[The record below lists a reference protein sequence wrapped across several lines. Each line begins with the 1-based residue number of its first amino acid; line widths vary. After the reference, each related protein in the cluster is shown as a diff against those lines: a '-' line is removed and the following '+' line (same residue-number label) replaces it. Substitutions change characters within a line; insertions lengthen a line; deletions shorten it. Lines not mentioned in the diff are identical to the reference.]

1 MAEAAPLG
9 CWVPQRACPI
19 WGQSCSIWGQR
30 GSVWGQS
37 CRLGTE
43 LPSLGTKPLQSH
55 AGMSPSCAFLE
66 SDEINVRVA
75 ARLAT
80 SFFSCCKSEAEPR
93 SGDQFQVKAL
103 LVCQQRRRES
113 LQQDDA
119 RSLWRSR
126 RPWTHHG
133 ETRGP
138 AGHQVLSA
146 TVLTCLSRVL
156 PLVAAFCILY
166 QMDSGTKQALDG
178 PLASHTCSHFAPTRH
193 VSESS
198 DVTKPHGG
206 TDLNKRVQKMSRILD
221 KWSLGLPGDGD
232 PPKALEE
239 MQRGHGGQGQLGTA
253 LPR

>member
-1 MAEAAPLG
+1 MPSRCPTWCRRPGGRERAGPQNGLMAEAAPLG

-43 LPSLGTKPLQSH
+43 LPSLGTKLLQSH

-93 SGDQFQVKAL
+93 SGDQSQVKAL
-103 LVCQQRRRES
+103 LVCQQRCRES

-126 RPWTHHG
+126 RPWTHPRGDPWARWSPSPLGHSIDLSVTCPS
-133 ETRGP
+133 TRGGLLYLVP
-138 AGHQVLSA
+138 NGFWDKTGAGRPPG
-146 TVLTCLSRVL
+146 LTHMFS
-156 PLVAAFCILY
+156 FCSHEARLWVVGCY
-166 QMDSGTKQALDG
+166 ETARWDRFKQAG
-178 PLASHTCSHFAPTRH
+178 
-193 VSESS
+193 SEN
-198 DVTKPHGG
+198 VPH
-206 TDLNKRVQKMSRILD
+206 
-221 KWSLGLPGDGD
+221 P
-232 PPKALEE
+232 
-239 MQRGHGGQGQLGTA
+239 
-253 LPR
+253 